1 MTGVVP
7 VGQKH
12 LELADWRR
20 RTAGMYAAIREASD
34 IQLAWRAFIAARDG
48 MFTIHPQSP
57 LGSEQ
62 IATFGGLSYY
72 PYDPAFRI
80 AGRLDF
86 SVAANS
92 VAIDLPHDGPF
103 RMTRMAAVHFTA
115 GGQANRLSLF
125 WIEGYGGGLFLP
137 FRDRTN
143 QTATY
148 GGGRY
153 LYDTIKGADLGT
165 GRQEILLDFNF
176 AYNPSCAYSVQ
187 WVCPLPPAENTL
199 EISITAGEKRFESP
213 A

>member
-86 SVAANS
+86 SVAADS

-153 LYDTIKGADLGT
+153 LYDTIKGAREMLGPVDLDARCDRRIDEHA
-165 GRQEILLDFNF
+165 RQRHPGEGECEFGGDRR
-176 AYNPSCAYSVQ
+176 
-187 WVCPLPPAENTL
+187 LP
-199 EISITAGEKRFESP
+199 IMDS
-213 A
+213 